1 MAKRVQGGGES
12 GGENFPVNF
21 YVDSFISILH
31 FISDDLVQCD
41 ATTQI
46 GELFCEE
53 FDDVD
58 FELAL
63 CAFEATHKLGF
74 SDQLWKQQ
82 QASYEDLTIEEFMER
97 YLDPREQRDPLFVA
111 KRFLLFQEALTKALT
126 EEDFNPPGGGP
137 A

>member
-1 MAKRVQGGGES
+1 MAKRSEGGDPSTRGD
-12 GGENFPVNF
+12 FPVSF
-21 YVDSFISILH
+21 YVDSFIAILH
-31 FISDDLVQCD
+31 MVSDELVQCD

-63 CAFEATHKLGF
+63 CAFEATHKIAF
-74 SDQLWKQQ
+74 AENLWKKDP
-82 QASYEDLTIEEFMER
+82 ASHEDLTIEEFIEQH
-97 YLDPREQRDPLFVA
+97 LDPREQRDPMFVT
-111 KRFLLFQEALTKALT
+111 KRFLIFQEALTKALT
-126 EEDFNPPGGGP
+126 EEDFNRPPGGQ

>member
-1 MAKRVQGGGES
+1 MPKRSPGGDA
-12 GGENFPVNF
+12 GGDFPVSF

-63 CAFEATHKLGF
+63 CAFESTHKLGF
-74 SDQLWKQQ
+74 TDQLWKQEQ
-82 QASYEDLTIEEFMER
+82 SAYEDLTIEEFIER
-97 YLDPREQRDPLFVA
+97 FLDPREPNDPLFVT

-126 EEDFNPPGGGP
+126 EEGDFNPPP
-137 A
+137 AGQ